1 MKNKIRVIVSGAA
14 GRMGGE
20 TVRAV
25 SAEKDLLLAGAFD
38 AVGAGRDAGEAA
50 GIGNTGVIISDSLE
64 AALKK
69 SGADVVVDFTTAEGF
84 GGRAAAILKAGCRL
98 VTGTTGI
105 EPHVIKQVERLA
117 AQKKLGV
124 LIAPNFAIGA
134 VLMMQFAEKA
144 AAYMPDCEIV
154 ELHHNRKLDAPSG
167 TALATAEKIAAAR
180 RGLKP
185 VPDPTKNMKLEGA
198 RGGEAGGV
206 RIHSVRLPGFLANQE
221 VVFGGPGQTLTIRH
235 DTISRECF
243 MPGVVLAVR
252 RIMKFNRLVVGL
264 ENLL

>member
-1 MKNKIRVIVSGAA
+1 
-14 GRMGGE
+14 MGSE
-20 TVRAV
+20 AVRAV
-25 SAEKDLLLAGAFD
+25 SAEKDLQLVGAFD
-38 AVGAGRDAGEAA
+38 SFGAGRDVGEAA
-50 GIGNTGVIISDSLE
+50 GIGANGVIIGDSL
-64 AALKK
+64 ARVLKDSK
-69 SGADVVVDFTTAEGF
+69 ADVVVDFTTAEGF
-84 GGRAAAILKAGCRL
+84 ESRASAILKTGCRL

-105 EPHVIKQVERLA
+105 DDGTMKRVARLA

-180 RGLKP
+180 RGLK
-185 VPDPTKNMKLEGA
+185 VSPDPTKTVKLDGA
-198 RGGEAGGV
+198 RGGDSGGV
-206 RIHSVRLPGFLANQE
+206 HVHSIRLPGFLAHQE
-221 VVFGGPGQTLTIRH
+221 VIFGGPGQTLTIRH

-243 MPGVVLAVR
+243 MPGVVLAAR
-252 RIMKFNRLVVGL
+252 RIMERGELIIGL

>member
-1 MKNKIRVIVSGAA
+1 MKNKIRVIVSGAS
-14 GRMGGE
+14 GRMGSE
-20 TVRAV
+20 AIRAV
-25 SAEKDLLLAGAFD
+25 SSEKDLLLVGAFD
-38 AVGAGRDAGEAA
+38 AMGAGRDAGEVA
-50 GIGNTGVIISDSLE
+50 GIGANGVIISDSM
-64 AALKK
+64 ASVLKESK
-69 SGADVVVDFTTAEGF
+69 ADVVVDFTTAEGF
-84 GGRAAAILKAGCRL
+84 ENRATAILKAGCRL

-105 EPHVIKQVERLA
+105 EAGAIKRIARLA

-180 RGLKP
+180 RGLK
-185 VPDPTKNMKLEGA
+185 VGADPTKTVKLAGA
-198 RGGEAGGV
+198 RGGDSEGV
-206 RIHSVRLPGFLANQE
+206 HVHSIRLPGFLAHQE
-221 VVFGGPGQTLTIRH
+221 VIFGGPGQTLTIRH

-243 MPGVVLAVR
+243 MPGVTLAAR
-252 RIMKFNRLVVGL
+252 RIITRDKLVIGL